1 MSAAL
6 SLVSEPVIDENDLRV
21 LLRIAALMTEQRLAR
36 LAVLESEIVDDLDE
50 RDALLDEINR
60 GQAMQIDLL
69 RSIARG
75 SR

>member
-6 SLVSEPVIDENDLRV
+6 SLVSEPVTDENDPRV